1 MNRKVRIKF
10 LTQCIYDSTFFVE
23 SDEFVLSFEDAIEFV
38 NSEIATI
45 VYVYD

>member
-1 MNRKVRIKF
+1 MKQKVRIKF
-10 LTQCIYDSTFFVE
+10 LAQCIYESTFFVE
-23 SDEFVLSFEDAIEFV
+23 TDEFVLPFEDAIEFV